1 MRGPNSRWVVHVP
14 IVVPD
19 LLRARIL
26 AGAAARVLA
35 QLTRC
40 VDVGEVTVST
50 KDEQRVHHRV
60 FCDRRLAGGARC
72 GLPSDHLAPCATR
85 RNQRGYERRERW
97 PPGA

>member
-26 AGAAARVLA
+26 ARTAARVLA

-40 VDVGEVTVST
+40 VDVGEVTVSAE
-50 KDEQRVHHRV
+50 DEQRVHHRV

-85 RNQRGYERRERW
+85 RNQRAYGRREWR
-97 PPGA
+97 PPGV